1 MDNSPQPSH
10 FIRWFD
16 PRNRQVGTWAFILNR
31 ITALG
36 LTLYLFLHLIA
47 LGQLAQ
53 GAEAYNAFI
62 ALAKTPVIK
71 IGEMLVISAGFIHG
85 LNGIR
90 IVLNSLGLGIRA
102 QKAIF
107 IGFMV
112 VALLGIGFFAFKMF
126 FGD

>member
-1 MDNSPQPSH
+1 MENSPHASR

-36 LTLYLFLHLIA
+36 LSFYLFLHLVM

-53 GAEAYNAFI
+53 GPDAYNNFI
-62 ALAKTPVIK
+62 ALAKTPI
-71 IGEMLVISAGFIHG
+71 IMTGEMFVIAAGIMHG

-90 IVLNSLGLGIRA
+90 IVLNSLGVGMRA
-102 QKAIF
+102 QKVTLLITAL
-107 IGFMV
+107 
-112 VALLGIGFFAFKMF
+112 VAVAGIAFFVFKML
-126 FGD
+126 GE